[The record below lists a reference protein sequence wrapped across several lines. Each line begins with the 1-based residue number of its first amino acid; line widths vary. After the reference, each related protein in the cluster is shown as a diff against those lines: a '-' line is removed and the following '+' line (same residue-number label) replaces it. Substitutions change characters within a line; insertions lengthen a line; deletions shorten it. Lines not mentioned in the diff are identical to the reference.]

1 MWGAVHKPTSEAVSG
16 PLVQCPIG
24 YKDSGGAQDLG
35 HRAARRRDAPSR
47 FPRAAAGG
55 AREAGGMAVME
66 EMRILQSLDSRFVVE
81 LKMAFTQAGCMYMAL
96 EYMTGG
102 RINLAPP
109 S

>member
-1 MWGAVHKPTSEAVSG
+1 
-16 PLVQCPIG
+16 
-24 YKDSGGAQDLG
+24 
-35 HRAARRRDAPSR
+35 
-47 FPRAAAGG
+47 
-55 AREAGGMAVME
+55 MAVME